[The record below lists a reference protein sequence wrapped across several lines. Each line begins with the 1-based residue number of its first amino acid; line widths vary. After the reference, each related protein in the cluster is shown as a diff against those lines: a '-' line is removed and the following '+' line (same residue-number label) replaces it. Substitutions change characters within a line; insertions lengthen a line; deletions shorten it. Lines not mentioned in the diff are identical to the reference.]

1 MKKLLFVT
9 AILFAVFTLKAQ
21 NTFFP
26 TKEGMVLVYKSFDK
40 KDKLSSEVKYT
51 IKNVN
56 INGNDMD
63 ITYLCESL
71 DNKENLVFKEE
82 ITIHQK
88 GDVLYLDMGNFI
100 NKAAF
105 QQDGEIP
112 AEVEVKGNNM
122 QIPLN
127 PQPGQTLPDANV
139 EMSMKM
145 GFVNL
150 RVAADV
156 TNRKVE
162 SMEDV
167 AVPAGNFNCYKFT
180 SNINSV
186 ALGIKIKASSA
197 EWYAKG
203 IGTIKTETYDKNGK
217 LESHMEL
224 VSISNKN
231 TKG

>member
-1 MKKLLFVT
+1 MLQ
-9 AILFAVFTLKAQ
+9 AQ

-26 TKEGMVLVYKSFDK
+26 TKEGTVLTYKSFDK
-40 KDKLSSEVKYT
+40 KDKLTFEVKYT
-51 IKNVN
+51 IKKVN
-56 INGNDMD
+56 ISGNDLD

-71 DNKENLVFKEE
+71 DNKEKLVFKEE
-82 ITIHQK
+82 ITIHQS

-105 QQDGEIP
+105 QQEGEIP

-145 GFVNL
+145 GFVNMW
-150 RVAADV
+150 VAADI

-162 SMEDV
+162 SIEDITV
-167 AVPAGNFNCYKFT
+167 AAGNFNCYKFT
-180 SNINSV
+180 SDINSV
-186 ALGIKIKASSA
+186 ALGIKVKASSA

-203 IGTIKTETYDKNGK
+203 IGTIKSETYDKNGK
-217 LESHMEL
+217 LVSHMEL
-224 VSISNKN
+224 VSISN
-231 TKG
+231 